1 MVAYTPMYSCMTRR
15 PKCFTEEG
23 IDDVTFS
30 MDNAFWVCNWVSNM
44 VYPRYSM
51 MFPSLKEVRD
61 SLDASYDKL
70 QPEIEVKALAL
81 PTAEERIKLLTDY
94 SCQKGDEMICR
105 WKRLAFFLIVK
116 YNDMV
121 VKPTDANG
129 AFERSQFGHGK
140 RVQRPGFPER
150 FARELIKQ
158 TDTKFLVPKE
168 EKK

>member
-1 MVAYTPMYSCMTRR
+1 
-15 PKCFTEEG
+15 
-23 IDDVTFS
+23 
-30 MDNAFWVCNWVSNM
+30 
-44 VYPRYSM
+44 
-51 MFPSLKEVRD
+51 
-61 SLDASYDKL
+61 
-70 QPEIEVKALAL
+70 
-81 PTAEERIKLLTDY
+81 
-94 SCQKGDEMICR
+94 MICR

-121 VKPTDANG
+121 VKPSDANG
-129 AFERSQFGHGK
+129 AFERSQYGHGK